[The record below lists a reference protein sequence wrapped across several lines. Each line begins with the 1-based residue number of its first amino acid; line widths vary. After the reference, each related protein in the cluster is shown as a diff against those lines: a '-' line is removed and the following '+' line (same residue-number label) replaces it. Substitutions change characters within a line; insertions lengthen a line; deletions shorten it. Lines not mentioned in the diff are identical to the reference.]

1 MKSHIT
7 LIGSNVKSI
16 LTLYDDDMPVTD
28 VILGDTCHPN
38 SGYVNEEL
46 IRDIKTVS
54 ALLAFDYDFPCLV
67 EFRATI
73 GTTVVKLVGESNGLS
88 EYHIVGPKRAIR
100 KIIDILLTKNEQGRE
115 YQYEVQW

>member
-7 LIGSNVKSI
+7 IIGPDVKSI
-16 LTLYDDDMPVTD
+16 LALYNNDTPVTD
-28 VILGDTCHPN
+28 VILGDTCHPD

-54 ALLAFDYDFPCLV
+54 ALRTFDYDFPCLV

-73 GTTVVKLVGESNGLS
+73 GTTVMKLVGGSNGRS
-88 EYHIVGPKRAIR
+88 TYNIVGPKRAIR
-100 KIIDILLTKNEQGRE
+100 NIIDTLLTKDDQGQK